1 MKLFNNNSTEQTIS
15 TGVIQRNSWENLYQN
30 IVDTINSY
38 ERIQDRFDF
47 VLALYSATIQI
58 PTSYGKVTDQIVM
71 NRFVYPYLEAALQY
85 YGVANI
91 PVYNNTSGQV
101 KIQIMKNDEWYWP
114 DSNGINQRYTK
125 AIDFQNAHSEN
136 SPVIFTMPPTRPMT
150 LTKSII

>member
-1 MKLFNNNSTEQTIS
+1 
-15 TGVIQRNSWENLYQN
+15 
-30 IVDTINSY
+30 
-38 ERIQDRFDF
+38 
-47 VLALYSATIQI
+47 LYSATIQI